1 MAAVALTAACCLSFA
16 LQTPAQGGAA
26 ADSAAVLRALI
37 VSNGGAAAEARA
49 TRWLASIPASAAFD
63 TARCLAQDVL
73 VEAMVGAGHWT
84 DSTSHAAAAR
94 AIRANTKLYGPD
106 APAVGR
112 SLITEARML
121 YRAGEF
127 DSARVSAERGLA
139 LVEKAYG
146 EQHKDVIRG
155 IHYLANILEEQS
167 DFAAAER
174 LYRREIALAAQVLG
188 EKSVGLANSLNS
200 LAILYRKTGRLS
212 EARELYERA
221 ISMRE
226 AALGPDHPD
235 LAGPLNNLGN
245 VFTELGD
252 YRDARR
258 MYERGL
264 GICSQHFPPD
274 HPLVGQL
281 LGNLANAEA
290 GGGDTSLALD
300 HYAQALA
307 IRDRPGAGS
316 NADAAFVL
324 DDQGAVLIAHGD
336 FVAARIAV
344 TRALAIRQRAYA
356 PDNPSIAQSLE
367 VMGDLEMAVGNA
379 PAASRNYAQALEI
392 REQSLGAWHPDVA
405 RSLADLARSQ
415 FATGDPGAALTNALR
430 AESVASAH
438 FRLTARTQE
447 ERVALAYAATRPSG
461 LDLAISLALESG
473 ADSVATAAWDAL
485 IRSRA
490 QVLDEM
496 ASRRRSVV
504 SSGDST
510 TLALADSL
518 RTSNTQLSWLL
529 AAGTGGA
536 RLESAARERERI
548 EEILANRS
556 AEFRHAE
563 SARASGWA
571 EVERALGEQTTLVS
585 FVRFQRWTRTVTGP
599 MYRTF
604 TVPAYAAFV
613 MRGGGGTRSSLI
625 SLGPAEAIDSCV
637 SSWVREVARRPA
649 MLARDRSEARVRALG
664 SQLRQRVWDPLDH
677 AIGVANAVWLVPDG
691 SLQLVNF
698 AALPSRGGGYLA
710 ESAATLELLSAERDL
725 VAGVDATLVGRG
737 MLAVGAPDFDHAAMV
752 RPKGAAAGCDN
763 LAALQFDPLPATR
776 TEVEQIARLWRSSNQ
791 GGDLD
796 VALGREANESLLR
809 TQAHGKSTIHLATHG
824 FFLSGECAVRGGT
837 GKSGAERQTIDSL
850 TYDNPLLR
858 SGLAFAGANR
868 RTAESSGSDN
878 GILTAEE
885 IASLDLSGVD
895 WVVLSACDTGRGE
908 FRAGEGVLGLRRAF
922 EVAGARHVIMSLW
935 PVDDE
940 ATREWMRELY
950 EAHLRRGEGAARAV
964 QSASRAMLRMRRAS
978 GLSDHPFYWGA
989 FVVAGTGN

>member
-1 MAAVALTAACCLSFA
+1 MTVACWVLFA
-16 LQTPAQGGAA
+16 LQTPVQGGPA
-26 ADSAAVLRALI
+26 ADSAAVLRSLI
-37 VSNGGAAAEARA
+37 VSSGGAAAESRA
-49 TRWLASIPASAAFD
+49 ARWLASIPTSAASD

-84 DSTSHAAAAR
+84 DSSSHAAATR
-94 AIRANTKLYGPD
+94 AILANAMLYGPD

-112 SLITEARML
+112 SLITQARML

-139 LVEKAYG
+139 MVEKAYG
-146 EQHKDVIRG
+146 EQNRDVIRG
-155 IHYLANILEEQS
+155 LHYLANILEEQS
-167 DFAAAER
+167 DFTGAER
-174 LYRREIALAAQVLG
+174 MYRREISLATQVLG
-188 EKSVGLANSLNS
+188 DNSVGLANALNS

-212 EARELYERA
+212 ESRVLYERA
-221 ISMRE
+221 LGMRE

-235 LAGPLNNLGN
+235 LAGPLNNLAN
-245 VFTELGD
+245 LFTQLGD

-258 MYERGL
+258 MFERGL
-264 GICSQHFPPD
+264 SICADHLPPD

-281 LGNLANAEA
+281 LGNLANAEVGA
-290 GGGDTSLALD
+290 GDTALALD
-300 HYAQALA
+300 HYNRALA

-336 FVAARIAV
+336 FVAAHIAV
-344 TRALAIRQRAYA
+344 TRALAIRQKAYA
-356 PDNPSIAQSLE
+356 PDNPAIAQSLE
-367 VMGDLEMAVGNA
+367 VMGDLEMAVGDA
-379 PAASRNYAQALEI
+379 PAASRNYAKALEI
-392 REQSLGAWHPDVA
+392 REHSLGAWHPDVA

-415 FATGDPGAALTNALR
+415 FATGDSVASLSSALR

-438 FRLTARTQE
+438 LRLTARTQE
-447 ERVALAYAATRPSG
+447 EYVALAYAATRPSG

-473 ADSVATAAWDAL
+473 SDSASTAVWDAL

-496 ASRRRSVV
+496 ASRQRSVV
-504 SSGDST
+504 SSGDSA

-518 RTSNTQLSWLL
+518 RTANAQLSWLL
-529 AAGTGGA
+529 AAGVGGV
-536 RLESAARERERI
+536 RLGQAARECERI
-548 EEILANRS
+548 EEALANRS
-556 AEFRHAE
+556 IEFRHAE
-563 SARASGWA
+563 SARASGWP
-571 EVERALGEQTTLVS
+571 EVARALNEQTTLVS

-599 MYRTF
+599 VYRTF
-604 TVPAYAAFV
+604 TGPAYAAFV
-613 MRGGGGTRSSLI
+613 MRGSGGIRTSLI
-625 SLGPAEAIDSCV
+625 SLGPAGAIDSCV
-637 SSWVREVARRPA
+637 FNWAREVARPPA
-649 MLARDRSEARVRALG
+649 MLARDRSETRVRTLG
-664 SQLRQRVWDPLDH
+664 SELRQRVWDPLVS
-677 AIGVANAVWLVPDG
+677 AIGAATTVWLVPDG

-698 AALPSRGGGYLA
+698 AALPSRGDGFLA

-725 VAGVDATLVGRG
+725 VAGQGATPVGSG
-737 MLAVGAPDFDHAAMV
+737 MLALGAPDFEHATMV
-752 RPKGAAAGCDN
+752 HPNRSAAGCAN
-763 LAALQFDPLPATR
+763 LATLQFNPLPATR
-776 TEVEQIARLWRSSNQ
+776 TEVELIARLWRSSNQ
-791 GGDLD
+791 GGDLN
-796 VALGREANESLLR
+796 VALGSEANESVLR
-809 TQAHGKSTIHLATHG
+809 TQAHGKRTIHLATHG
-824 FFLSGECAVRGGT
+824 FFLSNECADRGGA
-837 GKSGAERQTIDSL
+837 GKSGAERQAIDSL

-868 RTAESSGSDN
+868 RTAESSGLAN

-922 EVAGARHVIMSLW
+922 EVAGAHHVIMSLW

-940 ATREWMRELY
+940 ATRDWMRALY
-950 EAHLRRGEGAARAV
+950 EAHLQRDEGAARAV
-964 QSASRAMLRMRRAS
+964 QSASRAMLRARRAS